1 MNQPFKDHFKNQMKP
16 QNAEFENR
24 FFPGPS
30 QQYLFEKIFP
40 WILPR
45 IIGGIKFQNFSKSNQ
60 SHRQIEWKSI
70 RSRYTSF
77 ILVPFS
83 LKL

>member
-24 FFPGPS
+24 IFQGPS
-30 QQYLFEKIFP
+30 EQYLFEKIFP

-45 IIGGIKFQNFSKSNQ
+45 IIGAIRFHFFPS
-60 SHRQIEWKSI
+60 QI
-70 RSRYTSF
+70 RAT
-77 ILVPFS
+77 V
-83 LKL
+83 KLNGNRFRVDMPLLY